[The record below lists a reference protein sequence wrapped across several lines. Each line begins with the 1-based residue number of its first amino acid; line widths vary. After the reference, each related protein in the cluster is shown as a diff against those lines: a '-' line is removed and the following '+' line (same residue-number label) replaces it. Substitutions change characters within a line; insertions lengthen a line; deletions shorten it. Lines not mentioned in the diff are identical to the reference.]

1 MVDVNI
7 EFTHFWKSNANVNTV
22 LVVVCSLRCPYCFC
36 HSVRNFLKF
45 RSAVIA
51 QKVFGFE

>member
-1 MVDVNI
+1 MVDINI

-22 LVVVCSLRCPYCFC
+22 LVVVRSLRCPYCFC

-51 QKVFGFE
+51 QKVLGFE